1 MSVSQH
7 DLDAFQ
13 KCFLDFARQT
23 RRRESELTTERNDLQ
38 VRRVELEQLLTTLR
52 AQNELILTENRDMK
66 DNFEQKEMM
75 LQARIKELHDV
86 LSLHQYPQ
94 QKAEVDHHPEIQEL
108 ELKLEALKL
117 KLSKAEIYYENQL
130 SVKDGVV
137 SS

>member
-86 LSLHQYPQ
+86 LSLRQYPQ